1 VREGEDEE
9 RKVKREEEKLGL
21 DLHQFFPPPIFQPA
35 APIFFRL
42 KLLKLSLSRL
52 YDLDTLSAATYRGR
66 R

>member
-42 KLLKLSLSRL
+42 KLSLSRL
-52 YDLDTLSAATYRGR
+52 YDLDTLSAATYGGR